1 MRNGGPAFLAI
12 AALATGCATAP
23 EHMSSDGCAD
33 TISPAGVTCGFYQRC
48 LKLRPVG
55 LPTDEEQAALSPF
68 LSERLERLL
77 EQARARQ
84 AEFGQQFPGEKPP
97 LVDGSLFS
105 SLFEGPTS
113 FEVGPAV
120 KRAGQ
125 DGVTRVP
132 VSFRYGNEAAWQ
144 DVVLV
149 KREQDR
155 NVIDDIEYGGA
166 GEFNPPGRLSET
178 LERSGE

>member
-1 MRNGGPAFLAI
+1 MRHVGPAALVI
-12 AALATGCATAP
+12 AALATGCATVP
-23 EHMSSDGCAD
+23 ERMSSDGCAD
-33 TISPAGVTCGFYQRC
+33 TVSPAGVACGFYQRC
-48 LKLRPVG
+48 LQLRPVG
-55 LPTDEEQAALSPF
+55 LPTEVEQAALAPF

-84 AEFGQQFPGEKPP
+84 SEFGQQFPGEKPP

-105 SLFEGPTS
+105 SMFEGPTS
-113 FEVGPAV
+113 FEVGAAV
-120 KRAGQ
+120 KGPGK

-132 VSFRYGNEAAWQ
+132 VSFRDGSEAAWQ

-155 NVIDDIEYGGA
+155 HVIDDIEYGGA